1 MLPFPE
7 IRSALVRGLRAALG
21 VSVIDMNSGG
31 DVPAGPFLTYDFF
44 GFGSESEGQPV
55 IRQQAGQ
62 RIAEEAALI
71 TVSLMSYSD
80 PRSAALTQAL
90 RARDWIK
97 TAGREALK
105 ALDVV
110 VVTVEDVQNRDVNI
124 GEEWERRYGFD
135 VELRATDR
143 TTTELKW
150 IDQAKPQEE

>member
-7 IRSALVRGLRAALG
+7 IRSALVRGLKTALG

-31 DVPAGPFLTYDFF
+31 DVPVGPFLTYDFY
-44 GFGSESEGQPV
+44 GFGSETEGQPI

-62 RIAEEAALI
+62 QISEEAALI
-71 TVSLMSYSD
+71 TVSFLSYAD

-90 RARDWIK
+90 QARDWIK

-105 ALDVV
+105 ALNVV

-135 VELRATDR
+135 VNLRATDR
-143 TTTELKW
+143 ITTDLQW
-150 IDQAKPQEE
+150 IDQAKPIEE